1 MATCK
6 QCGAETELYSNG
18 VPVCLACTAAS
29 AAKSESTTN
38 DVQLSLPH

>member
-18 VPVCLACTAAS
+18 VPVCLACAAAS
-29 AAKSESTTN
+29 AKSETTAN